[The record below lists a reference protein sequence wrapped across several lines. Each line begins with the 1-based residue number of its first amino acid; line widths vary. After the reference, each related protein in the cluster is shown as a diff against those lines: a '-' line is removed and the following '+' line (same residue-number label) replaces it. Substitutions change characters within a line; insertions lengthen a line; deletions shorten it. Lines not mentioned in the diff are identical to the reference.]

1 MKYSVIIIV
10 EHTYS
15 DTEQFI
21 RGMYDSFSGFATP
34 FEILIVSNG
43 VTGCLDAGFQEEFFK
58 RPETKYIEFKT
69 KTSQSVCLKAG
80 IKESRGEIVVVCD
93 SYQQITHAALI
104 DLLDNLDDD
113 ISIVTPYRQNRVDSL
128 LNQIESRIFNWII
141 CKMVSTNSHD
151 LSCTVKIF
159 RREVFEQ
166 VKFYGNMFRFLPI
179 LAEERGYKTREVRC
193 DHYQQRGRSGIY
205 SLPYYMTVLID
216 IVTLYFNV
224 KFSRKPLRFFCAVGL
239 LFILTGIFMVL
250 IIFMQKFLQ
259 GYPIGDR
266 PSLLIS
272 ILLIVMGIQ
281 AASIG
286 LLGEIIAFTHGRHR
300 KQYSIEKI
308 I

>member
-10 EHTYS
+10 DHKYS

-21 RGMYDSFSGFATP
+21 QGMYDLFSGFSIP
-34 FEILIVSNG
+34 FEILIVANG
-43 VTGCLDAGFQEEFFK
+43 FAEWLGAGFQEELFK
-58 RPETKYIEFKT
+58 RPEAKYIEFKT

-93 SYQQITHAALI
+93 SYQQITNASLI
-104 DLLDNLDDD
+104 DLLDNLDND

-141 CKMVSTNSHD
+141 SKMVSTNSHD
-151 LSCTVKIF
+151 MSCTVKVF
-159 RREVFEQ
+159 RREVLEQ
-166 VKFYGNMFRFLPI
+166 VKFYGNLYRFLPI

-193 DHYQQRGRSGIY
+193 DHYQQRGSSGIY
-205 SLPYYMTVLID
+205 SLPYYLKVLID

-239 LFILTGIFMVL
+239 LFILTGFFMVS

-272 ILLIVMGIQ
+272 MLLIVMGIQ

-300 KQYSIEKI
+300 KQYSIEKVI
-308 I
+308 